1 MVLYFYCNLLP
12 AEDRKYKYTLLDKKI
27 VKVCTYQAKGPRS
40 IKMRLTQIPRNELKD
55 QTKSLSNI
63 VKTSNTVQ
71 AEEAKG

>member
-12 AEDRKYKYTLLDKKI
+12 AEDRKYKCTLLDKKI
-27 VKVCTYQAKGPRS
+27 VNVCTYQAKGPRS

-63 VKTSNTVQ
+63 VRTSNTVQ